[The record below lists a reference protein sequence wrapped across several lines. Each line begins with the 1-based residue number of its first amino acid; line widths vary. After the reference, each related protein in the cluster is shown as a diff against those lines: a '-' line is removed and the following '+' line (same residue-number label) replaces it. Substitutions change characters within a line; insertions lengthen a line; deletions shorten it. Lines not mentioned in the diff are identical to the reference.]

1 MAVIKHQPKKY
12 KKSDKSVGFFI
23 EFYEFYKL
31 QGGLNFDMIF
41 AYKEIIMQNELL
53 HELEQRGFLNQAS
66 NMDGL
71 NAALNAGPIAAY
83 MGSDPTADSLHV
95 GHLVPVMMMRW
106 LQKYGH
112 RPLMLV
118 GGATGRIGD
127 PSGRDTG
134 RPMMTEELLAKNVA
148 GLKKSY
154 SKFIKFGDGASD
166 AIIVDNYD
174 WLKDYNHLDFLRDYG
189 TDFTVP
195 RMLSMESV
203 KRRLENG
210 MTFLEFNYMT
220 FQAVDFLTLYKKYG
234 CILQTCGADQWG
246 NAIMGVELIRKKLG
260 KEAFV
265 LSTALIT
272 DSAGN
277 KIGKSAGNA
286 IWVNED
292 KTSPYEYYQYFRN
305 TPDDLVEKFL
315 KIFTEIPLDEIA
327 RLSAL
332 QGAEL
337 NEAKKVLAFA
347 ATEIAHGT
355 AAAQSAAD
363 TAASLFGG
371 AGASE
376 NMPTFELE
384 MIGPMAMLD
393 FLVVIGLFPS
403 KSEARRMVEQGG
415 IQIDS
420 NKIIDWKSTVAP
432 ADEIIVQKGKK
443 TFLRVLKKN

>member
-1 MAVIKHQPKKY
+1 
-12 KKSDKSVGFFI
+12 
-23 EFYEFYKL
+23 
-31 QGGLNFDMIF
+31 
-41 AYKEIIMQNELL
+41 MQNELL
-53 HELEQRGFLNQAS
+53 RELTARGFINQVSNIDALN
-66 NMDGL
+66 D
-71 NAALNAGPIAAY
+71 ALNAGRIAAY
-83 MGSDPTADSLHV
+83 LGSDPTADSLHV

-112 RPLMLV
+112 RPIMLV

-127 PSGRDTG
+127 PSGRDSG
-134 RPMMTEELLAKNVA
+134 RPMMTEEVLAHNVA

-154 SKFIKFGDGASD
+154 SKFFRFGDGASD
-166 AIIVDNYD
+166 AIMVDNYD
-174 WLKDYNHLDFLRDYG
+174 WMKGYSHLDFLRDFG

-203 KRRLENG
+203 KRRLETG

-220 FQAVDFLTLYKKYG
+220 FQAVDFLTLYKDYG

-246 NAIMGVELIRKKLG
+246 NAIMGIELIRKKLG

-265 LSTALIT
+265 LSTSLIT
-272 DSAGN
+272 DSNGK

-315 KIFTEIPLDEIA
+315 KIFTEIPLSEIE
-327 RLSAL
+327 RLAAL
-332 QGAEL
+332 KGAEL
-337 NEAKKVLAFA
+337 NEAKKILAYA

-355 AAAQSAAD
+355 AAADAAAD
-363 TAASLFGG
+363 AAAALFGG
-371 AGASE
+371 GADMSNAPSVE
-376 NMPTFELE
+376 MP
-384 MIGPMAMLD
+384 MNAPMGVVD
-393 FLVVIGLFPS
+393 FLCAAGLFPS

-415 IQIDS
+415 IQIDGV
-420 NKIIDWKSTVAP
+420 KITDPRAMIAP
-432 ADEIIVQKGKK
+432 ACDIMVQKGKK
-443 TFLRVLKKN
+443 TFLRVMCK

>member
-1 MAVIKHQPKKY
+1 MKN
-12 KKSDKSVGFFI
+12 DF
-23 EFYEFYKL
+23 L
-31 QGGLNFDMIF
+31 
-41 AYKEIIMQNELL
+41 KEMEA
-53 HELEQRGFLNQAS
+53 RGFLYQCS
-66 NMDGL
+66 NIEGLEAAMDVGK
-71 NAALNAGPIAAY
+71 ITAY
-83 MGSDPTADSLHV
+83 LGSDPTGDSLHV

-106 LQKYGH
+106 LQKFGH
-112 RPLMLV
+112 KPLMLV

-134 RPMMTEELLAKNVA
+134 RPMMTEELLNKNVE

-154 SKFIKFGDGASD
+154 SKFIKFGSGKTD
-166 AIIVDNYD
+166 ATMVDNYD
-174 WLKDYNHLDFLRDYG
+174 WMKGVSHLDFLAQYG

-203 KRRLENG
+203 RKRLETG

-220 FQAVDFLTLYKKYG
+220 FQAVDFLELYQKHN
-234 CILQTCGADQWG
+234 CVLQTCGADQWG
-246 NAIMGVELIRKKLG
+246 NAIMGIELIRKKLG

-272 DSAGN
+272 DSQGN

-327 RLSAL
+327 KLAKL

-337 NEAKKVLAFA
+337 NEAKKILAFS

-355 AAAQSAAD
+355 DEAQKAADAAAA
-363 TAASLFGG
+363 LFSGG
-371 AGASE
+371 DATNAPSVDYKIPQTVP
-376 NMPTFELE
+376 N
-384 MIGPMAMLD
+384 IVD
-393 FLVVIGLFPS
+393 FTIAVGLFPS
-403 KSEARRMVEQGG
+403 KSEARRTIEQGG
-415 IQIDS
+415 LSINDQKVTSIDQ
-420 NKIIDWKSTVAP
+420 VVLMP
-432 ADEIIVQKGKK
+432 EPGMHLMLRKGKK
-443 TFLRVLKKN
+443 TFLKVIMK

>member
-1 MAVIKHQPKKY
+1 MNNTLWQ
-12 KKSDKSVGFFI
+12 
-23 EFYEFYKL
+23 
-31 QGGLNFDMIF
+31 
-41 AYKEIIMQNELL
+41 ELT
-53 HELEQRGFLNQAS
+53 QRGFINQCS
-66 NMDGL
+66 NMDAVADLL
-71 NAALNAGPIAAY
+71 NNEKIAVY
-83 MGSDPTADSLHV
+83 LGSDPTADSLHV

-112 RPLMLV
+112 KPLMLV

-134 RPMMTEELLAKNVA
+134 RPMMTEEVLQKNVA

-154 SKFIKFGDGASD
+154 SKFLRFGDADSD
-166 AIIVDNYD
+166 ALIVDNYD
-174 WLKDYNHLDFLRDYG
+174 WMRGYSHLDFLAQYG
-189 TDFTVP
+189 LDFTIP

-203 KRRLENG
+203 KKRLENG

-220 FQAVDFLTLYKKYG
+220 FQAVDFLTLYKEHN
-234 CILQTCGADQWG
+234 CVLQLCGADQWG

-265 LSTALIT
+265 LSTSLIT
-272 DSAGN
+272 DSNGN

-286 IWVNED
+286 VWVNED

-315 KIFTEIPLDEIA
+315 KIFTELPLDEIA

-332 QGAEL
+332 TGAEL
-337 NEAKKVLAFA
+337 NEAKKVLAYS

-355 AAAQSAAD
+355 DAARDAENAAAA
-363 TAASLFGG
+363 LFGG
-371 AGASE
+371 AADNS
-376 NMPTFELE
+376 NVPTFEFE
-384 MIGPMAMLD
+384 MNAEMKILDYLVAIGM
-393 FLVVIGLFPS
+393 FES
-403 KSEARRMVEQGG
+403 KSEARRNVEQGG

-420 NKIIDWKSTVAP
+420 EKITDKEFVVSAT
-432 ADEIIVQKGKK
+432 EHMVQKGKK
-443 TFLRVLKKN
+443 TFLRVVVK

>member
-1 MAVIKHQPKKY
+1 
-12 KKSDKSVGFFI
+12 
-23 EFYEFYKL
+23 
-31 QGGLNFDMIF
+31 
-41 AYKEIIMQNELL
+41 MQNELL
-53 HELEQRGFLNQAS
+53 NELEQRGFINQSS

-71 NAALNAGPIAAY
+71 RDALNAGRITAY
-83 MGSDPTADSLHV
+83 LGSDPTGDSLHV

-112 RPLMLV
+112 RPITLV

-127 PSGRDTG
+127 PSGRDSG
-134 RPMMTEELLAKNVA
+134 RPMMTEEVLAKNVA

-154 SKFIKFGDGASD
+154 SKFFKFGDGPSD
-166 AIIVDNYD
+166 AIMVDNYD
-174 WLKDYNHLDFLRDYG
+174 WMRGYSHLDFLRDFG

-203 KRRLENG
+203 KRRLDNG

-220 FQAVDFLTLYKKYG
+220 FQAVDFLTLYKQYG

-246 NAIMGVELIRKKLG
+246 NAIMGIELIRKKLG

-265 LSTALIT
+265 LSTSLIT
-272 DSAGN
+272 DAAGN

-305 TPDDLVEKFL
+305 TPDDLVERFL

-337 NEAKKVLAFA
+337 NEAKKRLAFA

-355 AAAQSAAD
+355 TAAVAAAE
-363 TAASLFGG
+363 TAVSLFGG
-371 AGASE
+371 GDAKNA
-376 NMPTFELE
+376 PTFD
-384 MIGPMAMLD
+384 LD
-393 FLVVIGLFPS
+393 MPADMGVLDLLVAIGLFAS

-415 IQIDS
+415 IQI
-420 NKIIDWKSTVAP
+420 NGEKITDPRYIVAR
-432 ADEIIVQKGKK
+432 ANEIMVQKGKK
-443 TFLRVLKKN
+443 IFIRVITH